1 MFLPPEFTSLQLLLF
16 EAERGW
22 AYAQELSSA
31 SLQPT
36 NKAKVGKLR
45 HRTTGRFRRA
55 VNWSTRLLSICQTL
69 HTSSR
74 MSTKNLIEA
83 TVYTVILN
91 SRFLRYRDDLDDAL
105 IQLSV
110 ARGLLD
116 NLAITASTS
125 RDRALSVLFSD
136 EIGPE
141 IRYCAHELG
150 HERAYDINTIV
161 SELSKYRNQIV
172 ENCDALISSLHR
184 DQAANSKTTSTLRER
199 MWDGQ
204 AVPMRYPELVDVFLK
219 VDAAEVVLQK
229 SGTKKTKTGVTAYDA
244 ILSALS
250 DAEGVARRLQE
261 SQQVVPSSFL
271 LFT

>member
-1 MFLPPEFTSLQLLLF
+1 
-16 EAERGW
+16 
-22 AYAQELSSA
+22 
-31 SLQPT
+31 
-36 NKAKVGKLR
+36 
-45 HRTTGRFRRA
+45 
-55 VNWSTRLLSICQTL
+55 
-69 HTSSR
+69 

-83 TVYTVILN
+83 IAYTVILN
-91 SRFLRYRDDLDDAL
+91 SRFLLYRDDFEDAL

-125 RDRALSVLFSD
+125 RDQALAVLFSD
-136 EIGPE
+136 DVGPE

-161 SELSKYRNQIV
+161 SELSPKYSNQIV
-172 ENCDALISSLHR
+172 ENCDALVSSLHQ
-184 DQAANSKTTSTLRER
+184 DQGANSKSTSTLRER
-199 MWDGQ
+199 MWEDQ

-229 SGTKKTKTGVTAYDA
+229 SGTKKSKTGVTAYDS

-250 DAEGVARRLQE
+250 DAESVARRLQE
-261 SQQVVPSSFL
+261 SQQVGPRPFFYSPD
-271 LFT
+271 